1 MLAAAA
7 VDADKKEEAAA
18 GPPART
24 SGGDLWP
31 SRAWLVRT
39 RIDGDQL
46 SRGYKNSHTARLP
59 AGSTVSV
66 FFLGD

>member
-24 SGGDLWP
+24 SGGDQWP
-31 SRAWLVRT
+31 SRAWLGRT
-39 RIDGDQL
+39 SIDGDQL
-46 SRGYKNSHTARLP
+46 SCGYKN
-59 AGSTVSV
+59 
-66 FFLGD
+66 